1 MKEVGMAEDS
11 LPGVAPLNPAD
22 LHRPT
27 VMGHLKRRT
36 YLRGFLLGRS
46 FYRAAEAMDF
56 AAHLHTGVRKD
67 GTTPEFA
74 HQIYIVSYLSTLLP
88 HLRHPEETL
97 AVGFLHDV
105 VEDCR
110 VPVTEIESRFGTLIA
125 EATDAMSKEVDGVKR
140 SSESVVQMQA
150 NSPIASIVKCA
161 DRINNQQTMP
171 GVFTEDKILHYL
183 AETRSQIIP
192 MLKQARGRYPDQE
205 LAYENAKT
213 VLYAQIEMLEAAL
226 SGLLGQTP
234 PLKGQPATSN
244 QT

>member
-1 MKEVGMAEDS
+1 MRLTPAGFVYDRKATAPTSGPFNCRAGTSSRYMRPDTEREAGMAEDS
-11 LPGVAPLNPAD
+11 VPGVASLNPAE
-22 LHRPT
+22 LHRPST
-27 VMGHLKRRT
+27 MGHLKRRT

-56 AAHLHTGVRKD
+56 AAHLHTGVR
-67 GTTPEFA
+67 
-74 HQIYIVSYLSTLLP
+74 TLLP

-97 AVGFLHDV
+97 EVGFLHDV
-105 VEDCR
+105 VEDCG
-110 VPVTEIESRFGTLIA
+110 VPVTEIEARFGTLIA

-150 NSPIASIVKCA
+150 NSPIASIVKRA

-171 GVFTEDKILHYL
+171 GVFTQDKILQYL

-213 VLYAQIEMLEAAL
+213 VL
-226 SGLLGQTP
+226 
-234 PLKGQPATSN
+234 
-244 QT
+244 